1 MAVKNTPV
9 SDEQS
14 LLKIHRS
21 LLKAWWI
28 FAAVCFFVVAISIFL
43 VIFYINTIQNVI
55 AANGNIPVQ
64 SSSDIL
70 NLSIPVLTVFAGFLV
85 SFLGMKRFENIDS
98 QLEGIK
104 KELSDEYAKKFNEL
118 NTSKKELI
126 SEAREWIVLIFS

>member
-1 MAVKNTPV
+1 MTAKNTPV

-14 LLKIHRS
+14 LIKIHRS
-21 LLKAWWI
+21 LLKAWGL
-28 FAAVCFFVVAISIFL
+28 FAAVCFSVVAISIFL
-43 VIFYINTIQNVI
+43 VVFYINTIQNVV
-55 AANGNIPVQ
+55 AATGSIPVQ

-118 NTSKKELI
+118 NASKKN
-126 SEAREWIVLIFS
+126 